1 MSVID
6 INNQLSQI
14 KNNTAAAEA
23 KKRAERTDNT
33 EMGQDAFLML
43 LMTQLQNQDP
53 LEPMGDTEFISQQAQ
68 FTQITELQKLNE
80 NMYGMNTMNQASS
93 MIGKEVSIINPD
105 NADETIAGRIAEA
118 RSDGSQ
124 SYIVFEGRDDYAY
137 PLNLVLGIKEADEN
151 TSTQIVNVFDN
162 TTRSGVTTSDEV
174 AE

>member
-6 INNQLSQI
+6 INNQLTQI
-14 KNNTAAAEA
+14 QNSTAQAEA
-23 KKRAERTDNT
+23 QKRAERTDNT

-68 FTQITELQKLNE
+68 FTQITELQKLNDT
-80 NMYGMNTMNQASS
+80 MVGMNTMNQASS
-93 MIGKEVSIINPD
+93 LIGKEVSIINPD
-105 NADETIAGRIAEA
+105 NVDQTISGKVVEA

-137 PLNLVLGIKEADEN
+137 PLNLILGIKEATED
-151 TSTQIVNVFDN
+151 TSTQIIDVVKEMDDF
-162 TTRSGVTTSDEV
+162 E
-174 AE
+174 AEES